1 MIKIEDLL
9 NYVLLAKNYD
19 NDAMMKIID
28 MFSPLIN
35 KYYKIMGYDEDF
47 KSDITEFLIVLI
59 RNIKI
64 NKFHTVNTPV
74 LVRYISKA
82 LYHQYIALSRRK
94 NTTLTFEISLDNLGT
109 NGTFDEYSTNDSNI
123 DMLIL
128 NETAREILTERE
140 FQCFTCMVVHHM
152 SAAETAEILK
162 ITRQTANEAKLR
174 GIKKLKK
181 LFCDNEL

>member
-1 MIKIEDLL
+1 MIKIKDLL
-9 NYVLLAKNYD
+9 NNVLLAKDFD
-19 NDAMMKIID
+19 NDAMIEIIN

-64 NKFHTVNTPV
+64 NEFQTLNTPV

-94 NTTLTFEISLDNLGT
+94 NTTDKFEIARDSLDINRLI
-109 NGTFDEYSTNDSNI
+109 DENPANDQNI
-123 DMLIL
+123 DMFIL
-128 NETAREILTERE
+128 NDTIRKILTERE
-140 FQCFTCMVVHHM
+140 FQCLTYMIVHHM
-152 SAAETAEILK
+152 SAAETAEILE

-181 LFCDNEL
+181 YFCDNGL